1 MDDAGRITRV
11 NGEIA
16 PDNKSVT
23 LYMDLS
29 DGGLGY
35 TESRGV
41 VIDCKLTLMPGN
53 PRLESTAL
61 SAGPTRMG
69 IGVRRSDFG
78 LPLPPELMDFTA
90 RLRY

>member
-1 MDDAGRITRV
+1 
-11 NGEIA
+11 
-16 PDNKSVT
+16 
-23 LYMDLS
+23 MDLS

-41 VIDCKLTLMPGN
+41 VIDCKLTLLPGN

-61 SAGPTRMG
+61 SAGLVRPV
-69 IGVRRSDFG
+69 IGSKVSDFG
-78 LPLPPELMDFTA
+78 LPMPPGLMNFTA